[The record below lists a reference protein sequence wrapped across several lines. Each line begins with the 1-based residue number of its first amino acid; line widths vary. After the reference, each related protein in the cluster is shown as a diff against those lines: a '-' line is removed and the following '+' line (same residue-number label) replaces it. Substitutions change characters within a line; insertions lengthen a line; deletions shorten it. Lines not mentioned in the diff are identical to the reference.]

1 MRRTSPSHA
10 PTVVVLSKP
19 HCPYCDM
26 ARALLDK
33 IGVDYTSR
41 TLGKDLTREELLEI
55 APQARTM
62 PQIII
67 NNQVIGG
74 YKQLNTYI
82 ENTGFNGTGYTL

>member
-1 MRRTSPSHA
+1 MSTRQD
-10 PTVVVLSKP
+10 VVVLSKP
-19 HCPYCDM
+19 QCPYCDM

-33 IGVDYTSR
+33 MGIDYTTR

-74 YKQLNTYI
+74 YNQLNTYI

>member
-1 MRRTSPSHA
+1 MK
-10 PTVVVLSKP
+10 VEIYSKP
-19 HCPYCDM
+19 QCPYCDM

-33 IGVDYTSR
+33 MGVDYTTR

-74 YKQLNTYI
+74 YNQLNTYI

>member
-1 MRRTSPSHA
+1 MSTRQ
-10 PTVVVLSKP
+10 TVVVLSKP

-33 IGVDYTSR
+33 IGVDYTTR
-41 TLGKDLTREELLEI
+41 TLGKDLTREEVFEI
-55 APQARTM
+55 APQARTF

-74 YKQLNTYI
+74 YNQLNTYI
-82 ENTGFNGTGYTL
+82 EDTGFNGTGYTL

>member
-1 MRRTSPSHA
+1 
-10 PTVVVLSKP
+10 
-19 HCPYCDM
+19 M

-33 IGVDYTSR
+33 IGVDYTTR

-55 APQARTM
+55 APQARTF

-74 YKQLNTYI
+74 YNQLNTYI

>member
-1 MRRTSPSHA
+1 MSTRQD
-10 PTVVVLSKP
+10 VVVLSKP
-19 HCPYCDM
+19 QCPYCDM

-33 IGVDYTSR
+33 MGIDYTTR

-74 YKQLNTYI
+74 YNQLNTYI
-82 ENTGFNGTGYTL
+82 ENTGFNGTGYTS

>member
-1 MRRTSPSHA
+1 MTTRQD
-10 PTVVVLSKP
+10 VVVLSKP
-19 HCPYCDM
+19 QCPYCDM

-33 IGVDYTSR
+33 MGIDYTTR

-74 YKQLNTYI
+74 YNQLNTYI

>member
-1 MRRTSPSHA
+1 
-10 PTVVVLSKP
+10 
-19 HCPYCDM
+19 M

-33 IGVDYTSR
+33 IGVDYTTR

-74 YKQLNTYI
+74 YNQLNTYI

>member
-1 MRRTSPSHA
+1 MSSIQN
-10 PTVVVLSKP
+10 VVVLSKP

-33 IGVDYTSR
+33 MGVDYTTR
-41 TLGKDLTREELLEI
+41 TLGKDLTREEVFEI
-55 APQARTM
+55 APHARTF

-74 YKQLNTYI
+74 YNQLNTYI